1 MSKKR
6 YIYGKTRKDMPQWLI
21 KKVADC
27 GQA

>member
-6 YIYGKTRKDMPQWLI
+6 YFYGKTRKDMPQRLI

-27 GQA
+27 EQA